1 MGSIK
6 ISQKHGLN
14 PSIPICF
21 WCGKDKNEIALLGKL
36 KNDEEAPEEV
46 LLDYEPCDECKEKME
61 KGVLCIEVLK
71 ENPNNLPPISKDP
84 NNQEVYPTGRFFVIT
99 EECANRIFENSNFK
113 KGGRCCIESDLFNL
127 IFEQI
132 EKK

>member
-6 ISQKHGLN
+6 VSQKHGLN

-21 WCGKDKNEIALLGKL
+21 WCGKDKNEIVLLGKL
-36 KNDEEAPEEV
+36 KNDEKAPAEI
-46 LLDYEPCDECKEKME
+46 LLDYEPCDECAEKIK
-61 KGVLCIEVLK
+61 KGVLCIETIK
-71 ENPNNLPPISKDP
+71 ESQNNLPPISKDS
-84 NNQEVYPTGRFFVIT
+84 NGRDVYPTGRFFVIT
-99 EECANRIFENSNFK
+99 EECANRMFENLNLK
-113 KGGRCCIESDLFNL
+113 KGGKCCIESDLFNL